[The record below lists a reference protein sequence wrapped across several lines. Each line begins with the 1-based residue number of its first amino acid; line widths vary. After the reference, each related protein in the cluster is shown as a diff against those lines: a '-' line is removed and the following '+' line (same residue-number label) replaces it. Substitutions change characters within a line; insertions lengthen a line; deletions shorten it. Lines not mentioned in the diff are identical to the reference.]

1 MGEYYIGQ
9 YRDHYAIFDS
19 MGRVQTQYDT
29 HAEAKADLDSYNKTG
44 KPLPEST
51 VMNEGLFGLGKK
63 KEIPKVT
70 VDEIKII
77 PTNFRKAYD
86 NWWFYLPLKNNMD
99 KDMLCDISNRIRK
112 ICNSEYGFDAY
123 PTEFMVCSPKDIVR
137 EYKVDDYFD
146 KEYLK
151 NKNNIVICDYE
162 FVGKSNIKSVAS
174 LKQRL
179 GARYFNDVVN
189 NAVYYQI
196 KDDPKNKG
204 IPIPE
209 LINNSKNYAVS
220 YIDKDTLM
228 AMYNYFASRTSAN
241 ESVSF
246 YEHTLNEDHSEISN
260 DPEMEKLL
268 ALAGCT
274 IEDLDMI
281 NNEEDIELDD
291 DDPIDANTSR
301 EIDAVIDESVKSN
314 IDTIKL
320 ADKAMEDNINQIEK
334 FIPTAKEFL
343 SQCKQKLV
351 FVEKFNAE
359 EFRTFTVGKK
369 GSPEYNYSQKA
380 KTFVEKCHAYDYD
393 RGSDAELSK
402 MSLNWVKYRLGTS
415 IGKLGYNNKKVSV
428 QQVELYKKCIDG
440 GEYDKRLKY
449 CGEELQKIHDNTLSF
464 IESLEKKYSK
474 DQLQKCI
481 NYQMALLLGSEYNYF
496 FGQYCMTTG
505 DRKSAE
511 TFSGRTRTS
520 FFGKK
525 IKDSVN
531 ESFLGIKSK
540 KEKNAKELTKDEFDK
555 LINDMVSINDAIISK
570 LKTSKWW
577 KFIYEP
583 CMNRKNTPDIHSQAS
598 KYKQEFMSGKC
609 IGPSFHSSF
618 VDIDDPDPKIY
629 TKLDAEIGRSSD
641 DEAWEKAFD
650 SAYYE
655 SQKLIKEAVKK
666 LGFNDD
672 GKSTKYPDVKI
683 NIGSGEYIGI
693 WIEPIYNGYYK
704 LKDTKNS
711 QNESAADDYHKNHE
725 ERMKNLNKKI
735 DELNNDRKKDNE
747 VREKQDKNAAALR
760 DLLGESTPDLDFIM
774 ESIFMDIDY

>member
-228 AMYNYFASRTSAN
+228 AMYNYFASRTSTN

-274 IEDLDMI
+274 VEDLDTI
-281 NNEEDIELDD
+281 DDEDDIDLDD
-291 DDPIDANTSR
+291 DDPIDVNTSR
-301 EIDAVIDESVKSN
+301 EIDAVMD
-314 IDTIKL
+314 
-320 ADKAMEDNINQIEK
+320 
-334 FIPTAKEFL
+334 
-343 SQCKQKLV
+343 
-351 FVEKFNAE
+351 
-359 EFRTFTVGKK
+359 
-369 GSPEYNYSQKA
+369 
-380 KTFVEKCHAYDYD
+380 
-393 RGSDAELSK
+393 
-402 MSLNWVKYRLGTS
+402 
-415 IGKLGYNNKKVSV
+415 
-428 QQVELYKKCIDG
+428 
-440 GEYDKRLKY
+440 
-449 CGEELQKIHDNTLSF
+449 
-464 IESLEKKYSK
+464 
-474 DQLQKCI
+474 
-481 NYQMALLLGSEYNYF
+481 
-496 FGQYCMTTG
+496 
-505 DRKSAE
+505 
-511 TFSGRTRTS
+511 
-520 FFGKK
+520 
-525 IKDSVN
+525 
-531 ESFLGIKSK
+531 
-540 KEKNAKELTKDEFDK
+540 
-555 LINDMVSINDAIISK
+555 
-570 LKTSKWW
+570 
-577 KFIYEP
+577 
-583 CMNRKNTPDIHSQAS
+583 
-598 KYKQEFMSGKC
+598 
-609 IGPSFHSSF
+609 
-618 VDIDDPDPKIY
+618 
-629 TKLDAEIGRSSD
+629 
-641 DEAWEKAFD
+641 
-650 SAYYE
+650 
-655 SQKLIKEAVKK
+655 
-666 LGFNDD
+666 
-672 GKSTKYPDVKI
+672 
-683 NIGSGEYIGI
+683 
-693 WIEPIYNGYYK
+693 
-704 LKDTKNS
+704 
-711 QNESAADDYHKNHE
+711 ESAADDYHKNHE
-725 ERMKNLNKKI
+725 ERMKILNKKI

-774 ESIFMDIDY
+774 ESIFMDIDH

>member
-1 MGEYYIGQ
+1 
-9 YRDHYAIFDS
+9 
-19 MGRVQTQYDT
+19 
-29 HAEAKADLDSYNKTG
+29 
-44 KPLPEST
+44 
-51 VMNEGLFGLGKK
+51 MNEGLFGLGKK

-246 YEHTLNEDHSEISN
+246 YEHTLNEGIFTAINIGFWGFVGICCIISGILDKKHGKEVKTNLTDAEFKAIKNDTIAVAKNLIAAQKSSPFYDDIYKYNRITQDSYKDMIDNFNKGNLYSCTVRFFDAENFENYKSYYKEYGEWGNSNPNWEKLEKSVNVDMVKIIESLGFDIKTGKSSKYPNCEVRVADGEVVYVYPKAPDDILERGKKSKKKMNEDHSEISN

-274 IEDLDMI
+274 IEDLDTI

-291 DDPIDANTSR
+291 DDPIDVNTSR
-301 EIDAVIDESVKSN
+301 EIDVVMDESAVGIGIGIGAIAVAGIGSAIVSATEEKRRKANAIEMTKSEFN
-314 IDTIKL
+314 KMID
-320 ADKAMEDNINQIEK
+320 
-334 FIPTAKEFL
+334 
-343 SQCKQKLV
+343 
-351 FVEKFNAE
+351 
-359 EFRTFTVGKK
+359 
-369 GSPEYNYSQKA
+369 
-380 KTFVEKCHAYDYD
+380 
-393 RGSDAELSK
+393 
-402 MSLNWVKYRLGTS
+402 
-415 IGKLGYNNKKVSV
+415 
-428 QQVELYKKCIDG
+428 
-440 GEYDKRLKY
+440 
-449 CGEELQKIHDNTLSF
+449 
-464 IESLEKKYSK
+464 
-474 DQLQKCI
+474 
-481 NYQMALLLGSEYNYF
+481 
-496 FGQYCMTTG
+496 
-505 DRKSAE
+505 
-511 TFSGRTRTS
+511 
-520 FFGKK
+520 
-525 IKDSVN
+525 
-531 ESFLGIKSK
+531 
-540 KEKNAKELTKDEFDK
+540 
-555 LINDMVSINDAIISK
+555 DMVSINDAIVSK

-577 KFIYEP
+577 KYIYEP
-583 CMNRKNTPDIHSQAS
+583 CMNSSKNSDVHGQAT
-598 KYKQEFMSGKC
+598 KFKQEFASAKYV
-609 IGPSFHSSF
+609 GPSFHPDF
-618 VDIDDPDPKIY
+618 IDIDNSDPKIY
-629 TKLDAEIGRSSD
+629 TKLSAEANKSNTSD
-641 DEAWEKAFD
+641 DYYYEAFNE
-650 SAYYE
+650 AYYE
-655 SQKLIKEAVKK
+655 SKVLIKTAIKK
-666 LGFNDD
+666 FGFD
-672 GKSTKYPDVKI
+672 GNGSSTKYP
-683 NIGSGEYIGI
+683 NIKVVVNTGEIVGVDI
-693 WIEPIYNGYYK
+693 TTTYNGYFMCNDFDK
-704 LKDTKNS
+704 KS
-711 QNESAADDYHKNHE
+711 QNESVN
-725 ERMKNLNKKI
+725 
-735 DELNNDRKKDNE
+735 
-747 VREKQDKNAAALR
+747 
-760 DLLGESTPDLDFIM
+760 GLDFIM
-774 ESIFMDIDY
+774 ESIFMDIDN